1 MKNYKIQ
8 TVQEYQE
15 QKQQR
20 NQTILQM
27 RRDGHSLQSIGNKF
41 GYSREWIRL
50 ILKDQLG
57 TTDTFK
63 FNPHKQCKDDEYSAP
78 DLVELTGYPIEYIT
92 TLIKKN
98 WLPKASRIVKT
109 HMCHTT
115 DTHFWKKSDI
125 DRWIQIKVKY
135 LKIALESYLNCRLY
149 HKPAYKFTHPN
160 LQKRYKFL
168 TELHSGHWKGKLSY
182 NSKRNDEVM
191 KEYNNLIKPLDYV
204 PVDYSKYLNQQTND
218 DYAKKGLYNGLATAK
233 IINISNMTLL
243 IYRDKGV
250 LKEGIHY
257 VTGDHYFHRYLYYPQ
272 KTKQAIIDAGYD
284 QKLAASQRKRWAK
297 RGNK

>member
-1 MKNYKIQ
+1 MNYSKQ
-8 TVQEYQE
+8 KTQAVQS
-15 QKQQR
+15 R

-115 DTHFWKKSDI
+115 DTHFWKKSSI
-125 DRWIQIKVKY
+125 DKWIEIKVKY
-135 LKIALESYLNCRLY
+135 LKIALESYLNCRLN

-160 LQKRYKFL
+160 LQKRYK
-168 TELHSGHWKGKLSY
+168 
-182 NSKRNDEVM
+182 M
-191 KEYNNLIKPLDYV
+191 
-204 PVDYSKYLNQQTND
+204 
-218 DYAKKGLYNGLATAK
+218 
-233 IINISNMTLL
+233 
-243 IYRDKGV
+243 
-250 LKEGIHY
+250 
-257 VTGDHYFHRYLYYPQ
+257 
-272 KTKQAIIDAGYD
+272 
-284 QKLAASQRKRWAK
+284 
-297 RGNK
+297 